1 MYWLSRVLNLWV
13 RDDKVMF
20 YSGTKVGEFL
30 SQFEQLGLRM
40 SIFSEEWLHP
50 DEYFIKKVNSYQKE
64 RKSLI
69 PGNFL
74 SPETPA
80 VLTVDN

>member
-1 MYWLSRVLNLWV
+1 
-13 RDDKVMF
+13 
-20 YSGTKVGEFL
+20 
-30 SQFEQLGLRM
+30 M
-40 SIFSEEWLHP
+40 SKNQDVHFHP
-50 DEYFIKKVNSYQKE
+50 DECFIKKVHSYQKE